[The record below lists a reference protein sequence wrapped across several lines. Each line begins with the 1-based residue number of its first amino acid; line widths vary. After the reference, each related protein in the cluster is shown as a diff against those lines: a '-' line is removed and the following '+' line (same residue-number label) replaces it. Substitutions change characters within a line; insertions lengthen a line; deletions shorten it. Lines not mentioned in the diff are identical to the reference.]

1 MNAILQLRDLL
12 VKSFEKVIS
21 YPIQTDEHI
30 FVLYLLTS
38 LLFAIGVYIVTR
50 PTGPDGEGPSRLN
63 GLLRFLFPAEVWKS
77 RSAWVDVRFFLPH
90 QMVRIWIYGSLAT
103 AATLAFKGWCTTG
116 LRHVFGSA
124 PIWQVEST
132 WAIPLAYTLAAILV
146 SDFVSWVMHYF
157 QHTVPFLWE
166 FHRVH
171 HSSEVL
177 HPLSNYR
184 EHPVDNLCYAV
195 VIGFG
200 KGLVAAMFIVL
211 FGAEPGMFMI
221 LGLNIFDF
229 AFNFLGYNL
238 RHSHIWLRWPGPLV
252 YLFGCPAHHQI
263 HHSKRLEHRNRNMA
277 FLFPIWDVIF
287 GTFCVPKTPGKLE
300 FGLGDGTEAEYRSFL
315 TIYML
320 PFKRLYA
327 KWRKAAIGRATV
339 VDDAGRVEGPNAA
352 EGAAYRV
359 AQYEAI
365 NSGQGPESS

>member
-1 MNAILQLRDLL
+1 MNAILQFRDLL
-12 VKSFEKVIS
+12 VTSFERVVR
-21 YPIQTDEHI
+21 YPFEPDEHV
-30 FVLYLLTS
+30 FLLYLSTS
-38 LLFAIGVYIVTR
+38 LVLAVAVYVATR
-50 PTGPDGEGPSRLN
+50 PSDPEGEGPSHPR
-63 GLLRFLFPAEVWKS
+63 GLMRFLFPAEVWKS
-77 RSAWVDVRFFLPH
+77 RSAWVDVRFFIPH

-103 AATLAFKGWCTTG
+103 AAALAFKGWCTTG
-116 LRHVFGSA
+116 LRHVAGSE
-124 PIWQVEST
+124 PIWHMGNVWT
-132 WAIPLAYTLAAILV
+132 IRLAYTVVAIVV
-146 SDFVSWVMHYF
+146 SDFVSYLMHYF

-184 EHPVDNLCYAV
+184 EHPVDNVSYAV

-200 KGLVAAMFIVL
+200 KGLVAAVFVVL
-211 FGAEPGMFMI
+211 FGAEPEMFLI

-238 RHSHIWLRWPGPLV
+238 RHSHIWLRWPGVLV

-263 HHSKRLEHRNRNMA
+263 HHSKDLEHRNRNMA

-320 PFKRLYA
+320 PFKRLYQ
-327 KWRKAAIGRATV
+327 KWRKATIDRTPIAD
-339 VDDAGRVEGPNAA
+339 VDDRSLEETAAGA
-352 EGAAYRV
+352 EK
-359 AQYEAI
+359 
-365 NSGQGPESS
+365 